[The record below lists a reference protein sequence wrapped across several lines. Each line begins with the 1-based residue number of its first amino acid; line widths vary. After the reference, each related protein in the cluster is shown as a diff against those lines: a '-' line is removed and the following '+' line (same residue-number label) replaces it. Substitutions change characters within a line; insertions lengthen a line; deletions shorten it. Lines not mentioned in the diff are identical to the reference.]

1 MNGLIIIS
9 ANELHTPIG
18 VKTGISKIIF
28 VKQAVLYSLYIFK
41 LQ

>member
-9 ANELHTPIG
+9 ANEFHTPIE

-28 VKQAVLYSLYIFK
+28 VTQAVLYSLDIFK
-41 LQ
+41 MQ